1 MVKNLK
7 NTDFNALELIFFIY
21 LYYMKTNNED
31 IKSTTESASSRWTAA
46 KIMRAVFGII
56 MIIIYFGMGYL
67 MLANFFEVPHYVSLT
82 LGIVFIAYG
91 IFRGYR
97 QYKGIDYTY
106 RRD

>member
-1 MVKNLK
+1 
-7 NTDFNALELIFFIY
+7 
-21 LYYMKTNNED
+21 MKTNKRRHKVDNRKRQQPMD
-31 IKSTTESASSRWTAA
+31 GGKNYARSVWHHYDNHLFWNGLLDARQ
-46 KIMRAVFGII
+46 
-56 MIIIYFGMGYL
+56 L
-67 MLANFFEVPHYVSLT
+67 FEVPRYVSLT

>member
-1 MVKNLK
+1 
-7 NTDFNALELIFFIY
+7 
-21 LYYMKTNNED
+21 MKTNNED

-56 MIIIYFGMGYL
+56 MI
-67 MLANFFEVPHYVSLT
+67 ANFFEVPRYVSLT

>member
-1 MVKNLK
+1 
-7 NTDFNALELIFFIY
+7 
-21 LYYMKTNNED
+21 
-31 IKSTTESASSRWTAA
+31 
-46 KIMRAVFGII
+46 MRAVFGII

-67 MLANFFEVPHYVSLT
+67 MLANFFEVPRYVSLT

-97 QYKGIDYTY
+97 QYKGIDNTY

>member
-7 NTDFNALELIFFIY
+7 KHGFQRLRIDFFIY

-31 IKSTTESASSRWTAA
+31 IKSATESASSRWTAA

-67 MLANFFEVPHYVSLT
+67 MLANFFEVPRYVSLT

>member
-1 MVKNLK
+1 
-7 NTDFNALELIFFIY
+7 
-21 LYYMKTNNED
+21 MKENDETKEATKGGD
-31 IKSTTESASSRWTAA
+31 SGKWTAA
-46 KIMRAVFGII
+46 KAMRAVFGII

-67 MLANFFEVPHYVSLT
+67 MLVNFFEVPRYVSLT
-82 LGIVFIAYG
+82 LGVVFIVYG

>member
-1 MVKNLK
+1 
-7 NTDFNALELIFFIY
+7 
-21 LYYMKTNNED
+21 MKTNNED
-31 IKSTTESASSRWTAA
+31 IKSTTESACSRWTAA

-67 MLANFFEVPHYVSLT
+67 MLANFFEVPRYVSLT